1 MVTITD
7 IAQRL
12 GVAVSTVSKG
22 LNNAN
27 DISETTKAMILHT
40 AVEMGYASRRVQKSG
55 LRKMCIFAE
64 EESFQCEDQF
74 GYDLAMGFRVA
85 AAQNGWQV
93 STASYR
99 LILDSQDPVDT
110 YMLRHDFAGAFFIR
124 RHFSPDCLKPLTN
137 TAFPSVLFEGE
148 VDNPLVGSVGNDHGR
163 GILMAVEHLYRLGHR
178 RIAMFNSG
186 REYSITRHRETAYRA
201 ALDAFRLEFDKSLL
215 VYYGGEGSIRPAI
228 GQLLENGATAVLC
241 AGNCISTSVMS
252 QLLELG
258 RRVPEEISILG
269 FDDCPRARIRNY
281 PLTTIRQDNFALG
294 KAAFY
299 MLEGLRNKIPIQNLL
314 LRPNLVVQES
324 TAPCGKPA

>member
-1 MVTITD
+1 
-7 IAQRL
+7 
-12 GVAVSTVSKG
+12 
-22 LNNAN
+22 
-27 DISETTKAMILHT
+27 MILNT
-40 AVEMGYASRRVQKSG
+40 AVEMGYANRRVQKSG

-64 EESFQCEDQF
+64 EESFQSEDQF

-93 STASYR
+93 STSSHR
-99 LILDSQDPVDT
+99 LILDSPDPVDT
-110 YMLRHDFAGAFFIR
+110 FMLRHDFASGFFIK
-124 RHFSPDCLKPLTN
+124 RHFSPNYLKSLTN
-137 TAFPSVLFEGE
+137 TAFPLVLFEGE
-148 VDNPLVGSVGNDHGR
+148 VDNPWVGSVGNDHSR

-186 REYSITRHRETAYRA
+186 REYSLTQHREMAYRA
-201 ALDAFRLEFDKSLL
+201 ALNAFHLEFDKSLL
-215 VYYGGEGSIRPAI
+215 VYYDNEGSIRPAI
-228 GQLLENGATAVLC
+228 DQLLENGATAVLC
-241 AGNCISTSVMS
+241 AGNCISTSAMS

-281 PLTTIRQDNFALG
+281 PLTTIRQDSFALG

-299 MLEGLRNKIPIQNLL
+299 MLEGLRNEIPMQNLV
-314 LRPNLVVQES
+314 LRPNLVIQES